1 MHVLVN
7 HAISDPE
14 GFWSLVKTDPEMPEG
29 FKVQSLMAGTDPS
42 TAACIWSAPDSE
54 SLQKMVDGMLGGL
67 SRNTYMPIN
76 EENSFG
82 LQ

>member
-7 HAISDPE
+7 HAISNPE
-14 GFWSLVKTDPEMPEG
+14 AFWSLVKTEPEIPEG

-42 TAACIWSAPDSE
+42 TAACIWSAPDAK
-54 SLQKMVDGMLGGL
+54 SLQTMVDGMLSGL
-67 SRNTYMPIN
+67 AHNTYMPIDD
-76 EENSFG
+76 ENSFG

>member
-14 GFWSLVKTDPEMPEG
+14 GFWSLVKTNQPMPEG
-29 FKVQSLMAGTDPS
+29 FTVQSLMAGTDPS
-42 TAACIWSAPDSE
+42 TAACIWSAPDAD
-54 SLQKMVDGMLGGL
+54 SLKTMVDGLLSGL
-67 SRNTYMPIN
+67 SKNTYMPIN
-76 EENSFG
+76 DENSFG